1 MLQLSPIFYNR
12 KILSLR
18 TGGPVGTA
26 LSPILNPNNLKI
38 EGWYATANGER
49 ESYILPEAEVRDII
63 AKGIV
68 VNDHTALTLTDDMIR
83 LKKTIDL
90 AYEVIGKQVI
100 TTNKKK
106 LGKVTDYA
114 VDSDTMNIKKLYLS
128 QNIFKGFGSQPLIID
143 RNQIEE
149 INNKSIIVSEA
160 TDKIRSTK
168 SATATA

>member
-1 MLQLSPIFYNR
+1 MLQLSPVFYNR

-49 ESYILPEAEVRDII
+49 ESYILPAGEVRDII

-68 VNDHTALTLTDDMIR
+68 VNDHTALTPTEDMIR

-90 AYEVIGKQVI
+90 GYEVIGKQVI
-100 TTNKKK
+100 TTSKKK
-106 LGKVTDYA
+106 LGKVADYS
-114 VDSDTMNIKKLYLS
+114 VDSDSMMIKKLYLNQS
-128 QNIFKGFGSQPLIID
+128 LLRGFSSEALLID

-149 INNKSIIVSEA
+149 INNKSIIVSDT
-160 TDKIRSTK
+160 TDKIRNSR
-168 SATATA
+168 TAPANA